1 MTGETMRVGVTSAG
15 TLLACP
21 RRVELDQAPREADPE
36 VTVVSAPATLGDI
49 CHAALERLVESRS
62 LLGAGSEEEVEGAW
76 VQAAAEISSRHPG
89 LDPSDL
95 PSHDLFRARTSVVA
109 GRLREMLA
117 PLGPAVE
124 LTCEAP
130 MQALEGRLRGKP
142 DLIAR
147 APAGHWIIDYK
158 TGAVLDGATELPR
171 SAYRSQLR
179 LYAVLEHQRSGHWPD
194 RAFLLSFTEGTVEVA
209 IEPEE
214 CTALADSLLAA
225 LEAFDSRRPE
235 PQPACPGPE
244 TCRWCRHALRCEA
257 VWAEC
262 GEDWAPGVLLAEGI
276 VAQAART
283 ATGVSTIVVDLV
295 GGTLGGSRSAIRA
308 ASATPLPELAAGMR
322 IRASGLVRRGGQTF
336 ELGPAGMIAEVEA

>member
-1 MTGETMRVGVTSAG
+1 MRVGVTSAG

-21 RRVELDQAPREADPE
+21 RRAELDQAPREADPQ
-36 VTVVSAPATLGDI
+36 VSVVSAAATLGDI
-49 CHAALERLVESRS
+49 CHAALERLVKTRA
-62 LLGAGSEEEVEGAW
+62 LLGAGWEEEVEGAW
-76 VQAAAEISSRHPG
+76 AQAGAEISSRFPG

-117 PLGPAVE
+117 PLGPEVE

-130 MQALEGRLRGKP
+130 MEALEGRLRGKP

-147 APAGHWIIDYK
+147 APAGHWIVDYK
-158 TGAVLDGATELPR
+158 TGGVVDVATGLPR

-194 RAFLLSFTEGTVEVA
+194 RTFLLSFTEGTVEVA

-225 LEAFDSRRPE
+225 LEAFDRRRPE
-235 PQPACPGPE
+235 PQPACPPE
-244 TCRWCRHALRCEA
+244 TCRWCRHALSCEA
-257 VWAEC
+257 VWGEC

-276 VAQAART
+276 VAQAARA
-283 ATGVSTIVVDLV
+283 ATGVSTVVVDLA
-295 GGTLGGSRSAIRA
+295 GGTLGDGRSAIRA
-308 ASATPLPELAAGMR
+308 AAAQSLPELAAGMR
-322 IRASGLVRRGGQTF
+322 IRASGLIRRGGQTF